1 MGDVIKVAVE
11 IASFDS
17 ILCNLVQMC
26 VGIFTPMVTK
36 NEEFLRKEY
45 VNFIGR
51 LLNLIPL

>member
-36 NEEFLRKEY
+36 NEEFLRKVY
-45 VNFIGR
+45 VNFI
-51 LLNLIPL
+51 NLP